1 MEQSVKKI
9 LLTGGLGYL
18 GGRMAK
24 YFSDNGYSVKIST
37 RQPENNFLNNIST
50 NILVMQLD
58 YCLEEQQN
66 KAMKGID
73 TLIYLA
79 GPDAHTNS
87 NDPES
92 LIRQH
97 FQEIRSLME
106 QVKMRQ
112 QFFED

>member
-1 MEQSVKKI
+1 MKNI
-9 LLTGGLGYL
+9 LIIGGLGYL

-24 YFSDNGYSVKIST
+24 YFSDNGYSVRITT
-37 RQPENNFLNNIST
+37 RKPENNYPKNIPVNTSV
-50 NILVMQLD
+50 IKMDYKSDEQLS
-58 YCLEEQQN
+58 E
-66 KAMKGID
+66 AMKGID
-73 TLIYLA
+73 TLIHLA